1 MILGSITDILLPI
14 LGISIIPPMSIILV
28 VGCIS
33 GMCYAIIKYKLM
45 NITAENVLLNV
56 FKLMSGGL
64 IILDDKDEIISINKG
79 AQNILE
85 CNEADVV
92 NVKIDVFVQFDVT
105 NTEFAREEVMM
116 NTAHNKSVPVLM
128 SCAKL
133 YDEFGSMLGT
143 VLSFQDIT
151 YIKNMQSEL
160 LQAHNQLEDKVAHR
174 TKQLTDLNETLKTEI
189 ETRKMKEAKIE
200 ELAFSDQLTG
210 LSNRRYFFIQLARD
224 IHKANRDQKSFA
236 VLFMD
241 LDGFK
246 MINDSLGHEV
256 GDLLLIE
263 VANILKKVLRKT
275 DLLSRVG
282 GGDEFIVLL
291 HYPCQKEAIVKV
303 CEHIIRNISEPIKL
317 NKNEVHI
324 TTSIGV
330 SVYPHDG
337 LDAEILIKNADIA
350 MYKAKEK
357 GKGRYAFFNNEMKS
371 DIDNVMRL
379 TNDLYKAMER
389 DELEVYYQPQIDV
402 KTKNISGYEALI
414 RWNHPNYG
422 LLSPGSFIP
431 LAERTGLI
439 IPIGRWVL
447 ESAFRQIEEWQV
459 KYDTH
464 VSMAINL
471 SVRQLQNFNIVE
483 TVYELLE
490 YYELEPSSIELEITE
505 NILLE
510 NTKHAIAII
519 KALKELGIQIAIDD
533 FGTEYSSLSYLKDLP
548 VDRIKI
554 AKTFIDG
561 VRNNNSDESIISTV
575 IILGKKLGMNII
587 AEGVEHKYQYEF
599 LDNLNCDDIQGFYF
613 YRPLREMDIN
623 TMYEVNNNKEE
634 YV

>member
-1 MILGSITDILLPI
+1 MCETTEAEVAVIYRRMAVVSWSSLYVEILFFVLFLTNKKAYYNKWWKNLLIITPGLFNFYLYYFNPVTSADMVRINNGWAFANPVNRGVVWDEYFNIYYITYMIVSMLLLVNWGRKTQFLREKKQAFIIFFSFISIMILGSITDILLPI

-282 GGDEFIVLL
+282 GDEFIVLL

-357 GKGRYAFFNNEMKS
+357 R
-371 DIDNVMRL
+371 
-379 TNDLYKAMER
+379 
-389 DELEVYYQPQIDV
+389 
-402 KTKNISGYEALI
+402 
-414 RWNHPNYG
+414 
-422 LLSPGSFIP
+422 
-431 LAERTGLI
+431 
-439 IPIGRWVL
+439 
-447 ESAFRQIEEWQV
+447 
-459 KYDTH
+459 
-464 VSMAINL
+464 
-471 SVRQLQNFNIVE
+471 
-483 TVYELLE
+483 
-490 YYELEPSSIELEITE
+490 
-505 NILLE
+505 
-510 NTKHAIAII
+510 
-519 KALKELGIQIAIDD
+519 
-533 FGTEYSSLSYLKDLP
+533 
-548 VDRIKI
+548 
-554 AKTFIDG
+554 
-561 VRNNNSDESIISTV
+561 
-575 IILGKKLGMNII
+575 
-587 AEGVEHKYQYEF
+587 
-599 LDNLNCDDIQGFYF
+599 
-613 YRPLREMDIN
+613 
-623 TMYEVNNNKEE
+623 
-634 YV
+634 